1 MPWSTLCVDQSQCLL
16 PTPMVLAHKLTFAS
30 TSLPLPAPLS
40 YCVPQVCLPH
50 RSTLPK
56 WQWVQLNCANGRK
69 QGKKDALLPCPS
81 HPVFFPLYNHLTEFC
96 ERNEQGVYHTLWWGA
111 GPSEN
116 LLWSLFPEHTSS
128 SVSALVSDGYHWDR
142 NPKPLLIQKVES
154 AHLSFTSLRFC
165 KQLLTHNPAALSQH
179 YMYFLINESKK
190 KKELSLRVKFLTQ
203 CPASEVVI
211 LGHLC
216 SRPYS
221 IPPKSKGLVVELHVF
236 HWGLGHFPRST
247 YGEIYLHKSKKYF
260 FFFNSRRL
268 RFSKDR
274 FCGSYLWLHHFLAK
288 WLWKISVISLS
299 VHFHICKIGN
309 NIPISWSY
317 CEEWMKSCT

>member
-16 PTPMVLAHKLTFAS
+16 PTPMALAHKLTFAS

-190 KKELSLRVKFLTQ
+190 KKGAQSESQVSDPVSCFWGGYSWTSLFTSLQYPSKVQRLSSRTSRF
-203 CPASEVVI
+203 S
-211 LGHLC
+211 LG
-216 SRPYS
+216 
-221 IPPKSKGLVVELHVF
+221 
-236 HWGLGHFPRST
+236 PRSFP
-247 YGEIYLHKSKKYF
+247 KKYIWWDLFAQVKEILF
-260 FFFNSRRL
+260 FFL
-268 RFSKDR
+268 IQE
-274 FCGSYLWLHHFLAK
+274 G
-288 WLWKISVISLS
+288 
-299 VHFHICKIGN
+299 
-309 NIPISWSY
+309 
-317 CEEWMKSCT
+317 